1 MAVVTI
7 FDRGVIRP
15 LVWCFGAIAI
25 GHALGTLRAAV
36 ILGRA
41 DDCDLA
47 DVLAGPWDSE
57 W

>member
-1 MAVVTI
+1 VTI